1 MKSDDGNSI
10 DLYTIS
16 EVKRHG
22 HIMMGTKIPV
32 GRDPETGKVRQF
44 SYVKHTSEEVLD
56 AIRSDSY
63 SPLHGAIQNKL
74 CTDITIGELADRF
87 WEAKYAFW
95 SSNTR
100 YNKKVALEW
109 IKRFLNDLPAIELSA
124 MRAELFQ
131 SELILAEDGPTCNSI
146 NLIMQ
151 LLSSIIEFA
160 KGEQVPVFNTVK
172 YVKSLP
178 KVEQRRVLPDVS
190 QIKTFL
196 ESMKVYDVYFI
207 LTMLLI
213 SLGIRFGECISL
225 TEDDIL
231 FDQQLIRINKHIIWD
246 RENAPFYHTQLKQS
260 RKMNDS
266 YYVTLPEI
274 SLSYINQALSLQK
287 EQMVK
292 LGASYNNEMKLILTD
307 ENGEKIRHYKYYS
320 RYRYRAK
327 KCGIPS
333 LSPHDMRRIV
343 AINIYKETRDI
354 RAVQNVLG
362 HIQPF
367 SSAMYI
373 MSLKQP
379 DAPITFTADEA
390 YRHLAEELP

>member
-1 MKSDDGNSI
+1 
-10 DLYTIS
+10 
-16 EVKRHG
+16 
-22 HIMMGTKIPV
+22 MGKNW
-32 GRDPETGKVRQF
+32 D
-44 SYVKHTSEEVLD
+44 
-56 AIRSDSY
+56 
-63 SPLHGAIQNKL
+63 
-74 CTDITIGELADRF
+74 
-87 WEAKYAFW
+87 
-95 SSNTR
+95 
-100 YNKKVALEW
+100 
-109 IKRFLNDLPAIELSA
+109 
-124 MRAELFQ
+124 FQ
-131 SELILAEDGPTCNSI
+131 SRSAYT
-146 NLIMQ
+146 
-151 LLSSIIEFA
+151 IIEFA

-231 FDQQLIRINKHIIWD
+231 FDKQLIRINKPIIWD